1 MRSKRKFCHYGVGT
15 RYKVSAK
22 SALRCG
28 PSEFFCSP
36 RVLTLLWFKSSGFS
50 TQFFE
55 VWRFSCLALKFH
67 FWAIQYLRG
76 SMYWKLWAFVSDHKL
91 TLSKSQILVT
101 GDRCGNLVAEWLCF
115 RCSIVLLLPRSRYCH
130 KFVLASKM
138 HAVVVEI
145 VSGKEKE
152 GWTMLDRAPAWSCDL
167 HSSGQITGD
176 VTQLHTQR

>member
-1 MRSKRKFCHYGVGT
+1 
-15 RYKVSAK
+15 
-22 SALRCG
+22 
-28 PSEFFCSP
+28 
-36 RVLTLLWFKSSGFS
+36 
-50 TQFFE
+50 
-55 VWRFSCLALKFH
+55 
-67 FWAIQYLRG
+67 
-76 SMYWKLWAFVSDHKL
+76 MYWKLWAFVSDHKL